1 MLRPPPACGRRELLP
16 CATLQV
22 VSHCANGKGE
32 RRCGDLA
39 KQGRELHLQRLKA
52 ILKDLGFD
60 VQRTGSGNHYVVDHD
75 GIPGFTGANFDC
87 GHDKH
92 MKPCYPRNM
101 RKLLE
106 KYETEITQYLEG
118 QAK

>member
-1 MLRPPPACGRRELLP
+1 MGKVSGAA
-16 CATLQV
+16 ATLR
-22 VSHCANGKGE
+22 SKEGNCT
-32 RRCGDLA
+32 CSD
-39 KQGRELHLQRLKA
+39 LKA

-60 VQRTGSGNHYVVDHD
+60 VQRAGSGNHHVVDHD

-87 GHDKH
+87 GHDKL

-106 KYETEITQYLEG
+106 KYETENTQYLEG